1 MRLISLSMLT
11 AAAMM
16 AAVPAALADKQLK
29 ASNWLPPKFP
39 NSVGM
44 KAFIDEIEKSTN
56 GSVKFRLFTG
66 GALFS
71 AKATLDGIKTAS
83 ADVGHIVYTYFPAE
97 FPTAQ
102 LVSDL
107 SMVGT
112 EPQAASAALTE
123 LRMLHCEPCQAEEK
137 AQNLVY
143 LGSYS
148 TTPYVMHSKFEIRSA
163 ADLEGKKQRS
173 GGPLWDRW
181 TTFVGG
187 VPVNTPSSEMYEAL
201 ERGQIDV
208 AIYAAGGLK
217 THGLG
222 DVAKYVTLLPLGGFR
237 AATVFAFNRDTW
249 KGLTVDERKAALAAA
264 PLGLV
269 VTNVEYQKGDQE
281 GLKVAEANNINVVQP
296 SDALKK
302 TLEEFIQKDLAF
314 TVENA
319 KAEYKIEDPQAI
331 IDKYQELYAKYERL
345 LEGKTDDQ
353 EAMVKVFHEE
363 IFAKVDPATYGVD

>member
-1 MRLISLSMLT
+1 MKLIPLSML
-11 AAAMM
+11 AAAFMLAAAPAAM
-16 AAVPAALADKQLK
+16 AAKDLK

-44 KAFIDEIEKSTN
+44 KAFIDEIEKST
-56 GSVKFRLFTG
+56 GGAVKFRLFTG

-112 EPQAASAALTE
+112 DPHAASAALTE
-123 LRMLHCEPCQAEEK
+123 LRMLHCDLCQAEEK

-148 TTPYVMHSKFEIRSA
+148 TTPYVMHSKFEIKSA
-163 ADLEGKKQRS
+163 ADLAGKKQRS

-222 DVAKYVTLLPLGGFR
+222 DVAKYVTMLPLGGFR

-249 KGLTVDERKAALAAA
+249 KGLTVDERKAALKAA

-269 VTNVEYQKGDQE
+269 VTNLEYQNGDKE
-281 GLKVAEANNINVVQP
+281 GLKVAEQKKIAVVQP
-296 SDALKK
+296 SDALSK
-302 TLEEFIQKDLAF
+302 TLEEFIQKDLSF

-319 KAEYKIEDPQAI
+319 KSEYKIENPQAI
-331 IDKYQELYAKYERL
+331 IDKYKELYAKYEPL
-345 LEGKTDDQ
+345 MAGKAEDRD
-353 EAMVKVFHEE
+353 AMVKVFYDE
-363 IFAKVDPATYGVD
+363 IFAKVDAANYGVN